1 MNSHALQRQG
11 ASLPGNVAA
20 NGIGIDRNV
29 VTDEMRF
36 VIKWAQD
43 PQIDTIKILSDLR
56 PRIPRDWMTSGS
68 ARIGKRVRRAVLDAE
83 GNVSSFADATV
94 SGFLPARFSN
104 FVSEFT
110 KLPAALWRVRY
121 DSADMGEEDL
131 ELVELEDAMRAYNS
145 DSWSGSFT
153 GKSLKQHGNSKIKK
167 KQDSLSRSADT
178 VFQPAGAAWKT
189 TDNQHAGKMIG
200 QRFFGKSRVG
210 QGVGWTSITID
221 SPSCSEDIDACVANR
236 KARSNSHTDM
246 EGKGSRTINRTAVP
260 RRKKIARLLEEAT
273 RKDNTEEKTGDGC
286 WGKHEGLLGE
296 SSRATGRKDAE
307 WLHEDQDLGTLST
320 EELTLLQTLSVIFY
334 HASIPIGSLHNTDD
348 HASSPY

>member
-153 GKSLKQHGNSKIKK
+153 G
-167 KQDSLSRSADT
+167 
-178 VFQPAGAAWKT
+178 

>member
-1 MNSHALQRQG
+1 
-11 ASLPGNVAA
+11 
-20 NGIGIDRNV
+20 
-29 VTDEMRF
+29 
-36 VIKWAQD
+36 
-43 PQIDTIKILSDLR
+43 
-56 PRIPRDWMTSGS
+56 
-68 ARIGKRVRRAVLDAE
+68 
-83 GNVSSFADATV
+83 
-94 SGFLPARFSN
+94 
-104 FVSEFT
+104 
-110 KLPAALWRVRY
+110 
-121 DSADMGEEDL
+121 
-131 ELVELEDAMRAYNS
+131 MRAYNS

-153 GKSLKQHGNSKIKK
+153 G
-167 KQDSLSRSADT
+167 
-178 VFQPAGAAWKT
+178 